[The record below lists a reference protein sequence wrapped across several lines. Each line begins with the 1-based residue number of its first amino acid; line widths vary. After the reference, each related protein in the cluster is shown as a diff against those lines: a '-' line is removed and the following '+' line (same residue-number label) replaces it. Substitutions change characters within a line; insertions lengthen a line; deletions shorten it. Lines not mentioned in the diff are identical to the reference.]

1 MQGQLLPANPYVRSS
16 VSSLLLFC
24 APFSSS
30 TGTTADL
37 CSNKQ
42 MRADGRR
49 GFSLSFFLS
58 SFTSKTFFF
67 PLVCECA
74 MCTFVYFP
82 LAPSALSHLL
92 ASLLPFFLIGSV
104 AVSHPA
110 SHRNNSKLG
119 SGQTGLQPVVASF
132 SGLLFQRGTAS
143 PLLGSLCWQAVT
155 PLIKTAPLS
164 CCCCCCCWRA

>member
-1 MQGQLLPANPYVRSS
+1 MRSS
-16 VSSLLLFC
+16 VSFLLLFC

-49 GFSLSFFLS
+49 GFSLSFFLF
-58 SFTSKTFFF
+58 SFTAKTFFF

-82 LAPSALSHLL
+82 LAPSALFHML

-104 AVSHPA
+104 AVSHPV